1 MSHWLIVRPSPSSG
15 FSVEVGGRIGG
26 HETGKVVGRPARDC
40 TRGGRRR
47 AGAAADIVA
56 SMHPIERLRY
66 VARASGADQGLLVQ
80 ETAGALA
87 SLGIDPAGMVTAC
100 RRIVD
105 RHVTSGPLW
114 WLCAR
119 VLLSNDAVTEA
130 WRCADEIGADTT
142 GDELAYALPDDAT
155 VCVLGWPELA
165 GDALVRRGDCYGL
178 VVDTLGEGSGLVR
191 RLRRADAVA
200 EEVPPSGLGAAAAA
214 SDLVLLEASA
224 IGPDGCLAVAGS
236 RAAAAVARHAGV
248 PVWLVGGVG
257 RRPGRRRCGGALVR
271 RFEEEG
277 GERVGRGRR
286 ARPARPRRPPLR
298 AGRSRAPAD
307 GLRRADTPVAP
318 ELFRPTAF

>member
-1 MSHWLIVRPSPSSG
+1 M
-15 FSVEVGGRIGG
+15 
-26 HETGKVVGRPARDC
+26 TG
-40 TRGGRRR
+40 
-47 AGAAADIVA
+47 IVA

-66 VARASGADQGLLVQ
+66 VARASGADQSLLVQ

-119 VLLSNDAVTEA
+119 VLLANDAVTEA
-130 WRCADEIGADTT
+130 WRCADEIGADPT
-142 GDELAYALPDDAT
+142 GDELAHALPEDAT
-155 VCVLGWPELA
+155 VCVLGWPELG

-214 SDLVLLEASA
+214 SDVVLIEASA
-224 IGPDGCLAVAGS
+224 IGPDGCIAIAGS
-236 RAAAAVARHAGV
+236 RAAAAVARQAGV

-257 RRPGRRRCGGALVR
+257 RVLASSMWKALVR
-271 RFEEEG
+271 RFEEESG
-277 GERVGRGRR
+277 DPWVEDDEVVPLELVDLLCG
-286 ARPARPRRPPLR
+286 PAGPEPV
-298 AGRSRAPAD
+298 AD
-307 GLRRADTPVAP
+307 GLRRADAPVAP
-318 ELFRPTAF
+318 ELFRSTAF

>member
-1 MSHWLIVRPSPSSG
+1 MP
-15 FSVEVGGRIGG
+15 
-26 HETGKVVGRPARDC
+26 
-40 TRGGRRR
+40 TRACSCRRR
-47 AGAAADIVA
+47 
-56 SMHPIERLRY
+56 P
-66 VARASGADQGLLVQ
+66 
-80 ETAGALA
+80 GALA
-87 SLGIDPAGMVTAC
+87 SLGMDPAGMVTAC

-119 VLLSNDAVTEA
+119 VLLANDAVTEA

-142 GDELAYALPDDAT
+142 GDELAHALPDDAT

-214 SDLVLLEASA
+214 SDLVLIEASA

-257 RRPGRRRCGGALVR
+257 PGPGPGDVERARPALRGGGRRAL
-271 RFEEEG
+271 
-277 GERVGRGRR
+277 GRGRR
-286 ARPARPRRPPLR
+286 ARAPRPRRPPLR
-298 AGRSRAPAD
+298 PGRSRA
-307 GLRRADTPVAP
+307 RRRRVAP
-318 ELFRPTAF
+318 GRHTGRARAVPPHRVLIVGRRPGQAEPSG